1 MRQID
6 VFVMIYY
13 TLDAYWQDHKT
24 DELTNICS
32 FMCPFTFTGIGSA
45 IPSYYIEF
53 CEMFD
58 KENYSVE
65 EGYEIMKKYVS
76 TLGSEEAAKQLTT
89 CLLTLLKMHTKSTL
103 KTREDKQKC
112 GFAVFCRIG
121 VAKVED
127 FG

>member
-76 TLGSEEAAKQLTT
+76 TLGSEEAAKAIDDVPFDAFKDAYEEYAQNP
-89 CLLTLLKMHTKSTL
+89 
-103 KTREDKQKC
+103 R
-112 GFAVFCRIG
+112 R
-121 VAKVED
+121 
-127 FG
+127 